1 MAKVSNSFADDYKC
15 MLSFFF
21 ILILHSVDII
31 KFDLKNSTML
41 STKL

>member
-1 MAKVSNSFADDYKC
+1 MAKVSNIFADDYKC
-15 MLSFFF
+15 MLSFF